1 MKENLENP
9 LRLTSLNHVSLVC
22 RSLEKSIDFYTNVL
36 GFVPV
41 RRPNSFNF
49 DGAWLFSY
57 GIGIHLLQS
66 EDPEHMM
73 KKSKIDPKDNHISFQ
88 CEIMAVVEKKL
99 KEMGIEC
106 MRQMVEEG
114 GIHVDQLFFHDP
126 DGFMIEICNCDNIP
140 IVPLSGEVVRSCSQ
154 VNLQKKM
161 QHQQQQIQVVQ
172 P

>member
-1 MKENLENP
+1 MKKNMETP
-9 LRLTSLNHVSLVC
+9 LRLTSLNHISLVC

-88 CEIMAVVEKKL
+88 ILSSFSLINCNMFL
-99 KEMGIEC
+99 
-106 MRQMVEEG
+106 
-114 GIHVDQLFFHDP
+114 LFS
-126 DGFMIEICNCDNIP
+126 ICLYVICHFLELTWDDDNN
-140 IVPLSGEVVRSCSQ
+140 Q
-154 VNLQKKM
+154 NLNSYGRN
-161 QHQQQQIQVVQ
+161 
-172 P
+172 PT

>member
-1 MKENLENP
+1 MENP
-9 LRLTSLNHVSLVC
+9 LRLTSLNHISLVC

-57 GIGIHLLQS
+57 GIGIHLLQL
-66 EDPEHMM
+66 EDPKHMM

-88 CEIMAVVEKKL
+88 VLSSFNLINCNI
-99 KEMGIEC
+99 
-106 MRQMVEEG
+106 
-114 GIHVDQLFFHDP
+114 LFIIFNM
-126 DGFMIEICNCDNIP
+126 FICN
-140 IVPLSGEVVRSCSQ
+140 LS
-154 VNLQKKM
+154 L
-161 QHQQQQIQVVQ
+161 